1 MKTLLEVISPVKKK
15 LLVEIEPEEVSKKLD
30 EAFKEL
36 NRRAKVQGFRPGK
49 VPRRILEA
57 YYGAQVV
64 EDVARDLVKET
75 LPKVVEETKT
85 FPLTFP
91 AVENETFKAGQSF
104 KYSAIMEVKPEFELK
119 DYLGLEVEREKV
131 HVTDQDVQ
139 THLEEIR
146 KANGKLNP
154 VGEERGVKENDYV
167 ILDYEGFQ
175 GATPMEGIKAQNFS
189 LRVGSHEFHQDF
201 EKVLIGH
208 KAGDM
213 IDIHVKFDDTYHHA
227 MLAGK
232 EVDFK
237 VKLTNIKELELPE
250 LNDDFAKNLGADFGD
265 LGGLKEKIREE
276 LIAREEKR
284 VEKEMKRRLL
294 QKISDRVD
302 FELPECLI
310 ESEIDYGI
318 STLRSNFMRMGS
330 TLEKAGLK
338 EEILREELRP
348 ASKRRV
354 KELLI
359 LGEIAAQTDLTVD
372 DTEVEDGFREMA
384 LSMSQDP
391 QVLRRYYDAHQ
402 LLDSFKERLLE
413 EKTLNYLIKGAKIQ
427 EIEGP
432 KLVPAEQE
440 VTHLE

>member
-1 MKTLLEVISPVKKK
+1 MKTLLEVITPVKKK
-15 LLVEIEPEEVSKKLD
+15 LLVEIEPEEVSKKLN
-30 EAFKEL
+30 ETYKEL
-36 NRRAKVQGFRPGK
+36 NQRAKVQGFRPGK

-57 YYGAQVV
+57 YYGAQVA

-75 LPKVVEETKT
+75 LPKAVEETKT

-91 AVENETFKAGQSF
+91 AVENEILKEGQGF
-104 KYSAIMEVKPEFELK
+104 KYSAVMEVKPEFELK
-119 DYLGLEVEREKV
+119 DYIGLEVEKETI

-139 THLEEIR
+139 KHLEEIR

-154 VGEERGVKENDYV
+154 VGEARGIKENDYV
-167 ILDYEGFQ
+167 IIDYEGFQ
-175 GATPMEGIKAQNFS
+175 GATPIEGIKAENFL
-189 LRVGSHEFHQDF
+189 LRVGSDEFHQDF
-201 EKVLIGH
+201 EKALIGH
-208 KAGDM
+208 QAGDM
-213 IDIHVKFDDTYHHA
+213 IHIHVKFDDTYYHA
-227 MLAGK
+227 GLAGK

-237 VKLTNIKELELPE
+237 VKVTEIKELELPE
-250 LNDDFAKNLGADFGD
+250 LNDDFAKNLGADFND

-276 LIAREEKR
+276 LIAREKKR

-294 QKISDRVD
+294 KKISDRVD

-318 STLRSNFMRMGS
+318 SSLRSNFVRMGS

-338 EEILREELRP
+338 QERLREEFRP

-359 LGEIAAQTDLTVD
+359 LGEIARQNDLTVD

-384 LSMSQDP
+384 VSMSQDP
-391 QVLRRYYDAHQ
+391 QVLRRYYEANQ

-427 EIEGP
+427 KIEAS

-440 VTHLE
+440 AKPLE